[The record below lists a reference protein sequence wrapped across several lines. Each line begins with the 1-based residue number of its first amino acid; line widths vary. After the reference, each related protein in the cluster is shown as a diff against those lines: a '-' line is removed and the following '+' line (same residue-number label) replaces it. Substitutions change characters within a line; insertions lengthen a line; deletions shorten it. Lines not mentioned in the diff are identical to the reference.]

1 MAHATGIER
10 MFVHQHEKVK
20 DARGPGY
27 SRPMIKR
34 LTLVAAAAIAAAAL
48 GCGGGD
54 DGSDSKEIPG
64 GADPEAAEV
73 IRDWADDLRGGD
85 LEAAADH
92 FQLPSLAQNGSA
104 PIQMRTRGEVRAFN
118 ASLPCGAELIE
129 AEQHGR
135 FTIATFELTE
145 RPGAGE
151 CGTGVGE
158 TAKTAFVIEDG
169 LITRWIRVVDEEDL
183 APPAEG
189 PVV

>member
-1 MAHATGIER
+1 MRAT
-10 MFVHQHEKVK
+10 V
-20 DARGPGY
+20 
-27 SRPMIKR
+27 
-34 LTLVAAAAIAAAAL
+34 AIALIGLVVLA

-54 DGSDSKEIPG
+54 DSTDSEEIPG

-92 FQLPSLAQNGSA
+92 FRLPSLAQNGTA
-104 PIQMRTRGEVRAFN
+104 PIQMTTRDEVRAFN
-118 ASLPCGAELIE
+118 ASLPCGAELAE
-129 AEQHGR
+129 AQMQGR

-169 LITRWIRVVDEEDL
+169 LITRWIRVVDQDEV

>member
-1 MAHATGIER
+1 
-10 MFVHQHEKVK
+10 MFVHRHAKVK
-20 DARGPGY
+20 EVWPGY
-27 SRPMIKR
+27 SRPMAKR
-34 LTLVAAAAIAAAAL
+34 LTLIAAAAIAAAAL

-54 DGSDSKEIPG
+54 DSSSDSKEIPG

-85 LEAAADH
+85 LESAADH
-92 FQLPSLAQNGSA
+92 FKLPSLAQNGTA
-104 PIQMRTRGEVRAFN
+104 PIQLRTRDEVRAFN
-118 ASLPCGAELIE
+118 ASLPCGAELTE
-129 AEQHGR
+129 AEMHGR

-169 LITRWIRVVDEEDL
+169 LITRWIRVVDEDEL

>member
-1 MAHATGIER
+1 
-10 MFVHQHEKVK
+10 
-20 DARGPGY
+20 
-27 SRPMIKR
+27 
-34 LTLVAAAAIAAAAL
+34 LVAAAAIAAAPL
-48 GCGGGD
+48 GCGGED
-54 DGSDSKEIPG
+54 DDSDSNEIPG

-92 FQLPSLAQNGSA
+92 FKLPSLAQNGSA
-104 PIQMRTRGEVRAFN
+104 PLQLTNRDEVRAFN
-118 ASLPCGAELIE
+118 ASLPCGAELTE
-129 AEQHGR
+129 AETHGR

-169 LITRWIRVVDEEDL
+169 LITRWIRVVDEDEL

-189 PVV
+189 PVI